1 MSSFQTFEFRMLSL
15 QSFEFR
21 MSSPPKFEF
30 RISSLQAFECR
41 MSSLQK
47 FELQMFYSSF
57 PGRSII
63 DTLLLSVKIDVSSF
77 HVSLWNTF
85 QP

>member
-1 MSSFQTFEFRMLSL
+1 MSSL
-15 QSFEFR
+15 QAFKFR
-21 MSSPPKFEF
+21 MSSPQKFEF

-57 PGRSII
+57 PGRSIV
-63 DTLLLSVKIDVSSF
+63 DTLLLLVKIDVFSF
-77 HVSLWNTF
+77 RVSLWNTF
-85 QP
+85 EP

>member
-1 MSSFQTFEFRMLSL
+1 MSSLQT
-15 QSFEFR
+15 FEFR
-21 MSSPPKFEF
+21 MSSPQKFEF
-30 RISSLQAFECR
+30 RISSLQASECR

-47 FELQMFYSSF
+47 LELRMFYSSF
-57 PGRSII
+57 PGRSIV

-85 QP
+85 EP